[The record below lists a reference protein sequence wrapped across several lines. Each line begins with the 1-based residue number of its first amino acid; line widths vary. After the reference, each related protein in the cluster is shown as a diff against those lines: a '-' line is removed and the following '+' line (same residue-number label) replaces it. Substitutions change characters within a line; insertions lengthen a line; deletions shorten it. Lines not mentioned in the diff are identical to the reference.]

1 MGIREVNEEDGE
13 VGEELVR
20 ELEEPLDRAF
30 DSRFCEERTFTARS
44 ERRHASMGTVVIR

>member
-1 MGIREVNEEDGE
+1 VGIQEVNEEDGE

-30 DSRFCEERTFTARS
+30 DSRFGEERISTTRG
-44 ERRHASMGTVVIR
+44 ERRHTGMGTIVMR